1 MFAKSFD
8 DEGARQGWCLY
19 EVGCKG
25 PVTYNACA
33 TLKWNGGVSFP
44 IQSGHGCL
52 GCSEP
57 GFWDLGGFYK
67 PLSTAK
73 DDALKYAG
81 GAALAGAALG
91 AASAYAVRNKRK
103 KIMQAGQAAA
113 AAVKEEAE

>member
-1 MFAKSFD
+1 
-8 DEGARQGWCLY
+8 
-19 EVGCKG
+19 VGCKG

-57 GFWDLGGFYK
+57 NFWDMGGIYK

-73 DDALKYAG
+73 GDPLKWAG
-81 GAALAGAALG
+81 GAVAAGAAIG
-91 AASAYAVRNKRK
+91 AASAAIARNKRN
-103 KIMQAGQAAA
+103 KIL
-113 AAVKEEAE
+113 KEGK

>member
-73 DDALKYAG
+73 GDALKYAA
-81 GAALAGAALG
+81 GAAAAGAALG
-91 AASAYAVRNKRK
+91 VASAVATRNRRNKVMKAATAASTP
-103 KIMQAGQAAA
+103 
-113 AAVKEEAE
+113 EEETK

>member
-1 MFAKSFD
+1 MFAKGFD
-8 DEGARQGWCLY
+8 DEGARQGWCLF

-57 GFWDLGGFYK
+57 GFWDMGGLYK
-67 PLSTAK
+67 PLSAAK
-73 DDALKYAG
+73 GDPAKWIG
-81 GAALAGAALG
+81 GAAVAGAAIG
-91 AASAYAVRNKRK
+91 AASAYVSRQKRK
-103 KIMQAGQAAA
+103 NAL
-113 AAVKEEAE
+113 KEG